1 MSCTNYTLSYSEGV
15 QGFPSFYSYHPDFM
29 IGMNNYFYSF
39 NQGNL
44 YRHNTNEVRNSYY
57 GVNYN
62 SQITSVFNESPLE
75 NFIFKTISLESDAA
89 WTVDFFSDMQL
100 TGFINST
107 SFVKKEGAWFAY
119 LRTEGAV
126 EGIGTPID
134 AGQYPL
140 RSILG
145 ITNSTLRGGTVAN
158 PIVQFDIGIQSDL
171 ATYLNPQINVNDFL
185 YHSNL
190 TATPPE
196 LTYAGKIQSIAYSPI
211 NGIVSLTID
220 AAGAAVIPAG
230 SLYFAA
236 VKNQIA
242 ESYGVLGHY
251 GRFKLT
257 NSSTTAI
264 ELFAVESNV
273 MKSYP

>member
-44 YRHNTNEVRNSYY
+44 YRHNTNERRNSYY
-57 GVNYN
+57 GVDYN
-62 SQITSVFNESPLE
+62 SQITSVFNEKPLE
-75 NFIFKTISLESDAA
+75 NFIFKTITLESDDS
-89 WTVDFFSDMQL
+89 WSVDFFSDMQL
-100 TGFINST
+100 TGFINAS

-126 EGIGTPID
+126 EGVGTPID
-134 AGQYPL
+134 NQQYPL
-140 RSILG
+140 RSIMG
-145 ITNSTLRGGTVAN
+145 IMNSTTRGGTIAN
-158 PIVQFDIGIQSDL
+158 PIVQFDIGAQSDL
-171 ATYLNPQINVNDFL
+171 ATYLNPQINVNDFI
-185 YHSNL
+185 YHSDL
-190 TATPPE
+190 AVATPE

-211 NGIVSLTID
+211 NGIISITID
-220 AAGAAVIPAG
+220 AAGAVVIPAG
-230 SLYFAA
+230 TLYFAA

-257 NSSTTAI
+257 NSATTPT
-264 ELFAVESNV
+264 ELFAVESDV

>member
-1 MSCTNYTLSYSEGV
+1 MSCINYTLSYSEGV
-15 QGFPSFYSYHPDFM
+15 QGFPSFYSYHPDFV

-39 NQGNL
+39 NKGNL
-44 YRHNTNEVRNSYY
+44 WRHNTNERRNSYY
-57 GVNYN
+57 GIDYN

-75 NFIFKTISLESDAA
+75 NFVFKTISLESDDA
-89 WTVDFFSDMQL
+89 WSVDFFSDIQL
-100 TGFINST
+100 TGFINAS
-107 SFVKKEGAWFAY
+107 SFIKKEGAWFAY
-119 LRTEGAV
+119 LRNEGATEGV
-126 EGIGTPID
+126 GTPID
-134 AGQYPL
+134 SGQYPL

-145 ITNSTLRGGTVAN
+145 ITNSTARGGSTAN
-158 PIVQFDIGIQSDL
+158 PIVQFNIGINSDL
-171 ATYLNPQINVNDFL
+171 DSYINPQININDFL

-196 LTYAGKIQSIAYSPI
+196 LTYAGKIESINYSPI
-211 NGIVSLTID
+211 NGVVSITID

-230 SLYFAA
+230 TLYFAA

-242 ESYGVLGHY
+242 ESYGILGHY

-257 NSSTTAI
+257 NSSILAT
-264 ELFAVESNV
+264 ELFAVESDV

>member
-1 MSCTNYTLSYSEGV
+1 MSCINYTLSYSEGV

-39 NQGNL
+39 NKGNL
-44 YRHNTNEVRNSYY
+44 WRHNTNERRNSYY
-57 GVNYN
+57 GIDYN

-75 NFIFKTISLESDAA
+75 NFVFKTISLESDDA
-89 WTVDFFSDMQL
+89 WSVDFFSDIQL
-100 TGFINST
+100 TGFINAS
-107 SFVKKEGAWFAY
+107 SFIKKEGAWFAY
-119 LRTEGAV
+119 LRNEGATEGV
-126 EGIGTPID
+126 GTPID
-134 AGQYPL
+134 SGQYPL

-145 ITNSTLRGGTVAN
+145 ITNSTARGGSNAN
-158 PIVQFDIGIQSDL
+158 PIVQFNIGINSDL
-171 ATYLNPQINVNDFL
+171 DSYINPQININDFL

-196 LTYAGKIQSIAYSPI
+196 LTYAGKIESINYSPI
-211 NGIVSLTID
+211 NGVVSITID
-220 AAGAAVIPAG
+220 ATGAAVIPAG
-230 SLYFAA
+230 TLYFAA

-242 ESYGVLGHY
+242 ESYGILGHY

-257 NSSTTAI
+257 NSSILAT
-264 ELFAVESNV
+264 ELFAVESDV